1 MLSERHWRSKNKS
14 KNYRQRSND
23 HFNRNTFYDDQS
35 VLKLMDYALI
45 NIIFNKAGYIE
56 SVMKNSTIS
65 SVTT

>member
-1 MLSERHWRSKNKS
+1 MLGERTLKNKS

-23 HFNRNTFYDDQS
+23 YFNRNTFYDDQS

-45 NIIFNKAGYIE
+45 NIIFNKARDIE
-56 SVMKNSTIS
+56 SVMKSSTIS

>member
-1 MLSERHWRSKNKS
+1 MLGERTLKNKW
-14 KNYRQRSND
+14 KNHRQRSND
-23 HFNRNTFYDDQS
+23 HFNRYDDQS

-45 NIIFNKAGYIE
+45 NIIFNKARDIE

>member
-1 MLSERHWRSKNKS
+1 MLGERTLKNKS

-23 HFNRNTFYDDQS
+23 YFNRNTFYDDQS

-45 NIIFNKAGYIE
+45 NIIFNKARDIE